1 MRVKAGL
8 RLQVSEAVT
17 KAVIPTQ
24 KENFHRQIAFTRGES
39 DRLAAAQEDMRRDVR
54 RLEAALQTAQLAV
67 PMQISRRIP
76 ADGSV
81 EAFDRQV
88 DVTVAKVR
96 VHDAALVKKEALRRA
111 V

>member
-1 MRVKAGL
+1 
-8 RLQVSEAVT
+8 
-17 KAVIPTQ
+17 
-24 KENFHRQIAFTRGES
+24 
-39 DRLAAAQEDMRRDVR
+39 MRRDVR
-54 RLEAALQTAQLAV
+54 RLEAAFQAAQLAV
-67 PMQISRRIP
+67 PMQTARRIP